1 MIAADRN
8 LSITHLSRNYSMLQP
23 IHFSCPLDFSR
34 YAAITALRD
43 LPIGT
48 RLIFDDDT
56 YVIRAKDH
64 YVAYRTWMNA
74 FPLIEVF
81 SPDQDAAIVSWLEQ
95 FGHVFG
101 HPCWEFRRSVDLLR
115 PSAEWN

>member
-1 MIAADRN
+1 
-8 LSITHLSRNYSMLQP
+8 MLQP

-56 YVIRAKDH
+56 YVIRAKNH
-64 YVAYRTWMNA
+64 YVAYRTWMNT

-81 SPDQDAAIVSWLEQ
+81 SPDHEAAIVGWLEQ

-101 HPCWEFRRSVDLLR
+101 RHRWELQRSVALLR